1 MLPFFKFLKMKLSI
15 LVPSVNSRR
24 CIYLTKCL
32 DSLYGQLESLP
43 DYISDRVEILF
54 LVDNKS
60 RTLGEKRNNLIDI
73 AKGEYVCFVDDD
85 DRVSEDYIKTLFE
98 ATFCGY
104 DVISFNSSVSLD
116 GGVSKICDFSIKHK
130 EDSNTQNKYLRIP
143 NHLCCIKKDIVSKIK
158 FSDISLGEDADF
170 AKRVFHLLQS
180 EKKLEKVLYYYD
192 YNSNTTETQ
201 KKENIVDLVIIS
213 NAKNEELKQM
223 TQNTINSAL
232 CEKGVNVIVVE
243 QNKEVKY
250 RNSTT
255 YYKDGEFNYNK
266 FCNFG
271 ALKGNSKYIMFANN
285 DLIFKED
292 WLLELLKVKHNVVSP
307 KCPKDE
313 RQRNIKGNSSGYIVG
328 VNFSGWCFM
337 IKRSLWNRIG
347 MFNEDYSFWFSDN
360 VIIEQ
365 LKEVGEVPILV
376 SNSIVEH
383 LGSTTLKSSD
393 RVTADEYTWGQV
405 EKFNKTYNQNHFSN
419 NLHYKEYLDANRDR
433 NNNKKPKRSFR
444 RLF

>member
-1 MLPFFKFLKMKLSI
+1 MKLSI

-24 CIYLTKCL
+24 CTYLTKCL

-313 RQRNIKGNSSGYIVG
+313 RQKNIKGNSSGYIVG

-360 VIIEQ
+360 VILEQ
-365 LKEVGEVPILV
+365 LKEVGETPILV
-376 SNSIVEH
+376 TNSIVEH

-419 NLHYKEYLDANRDR
+419 NPHYKEYLDANRDR